1 MTQCAPF
8 GAEGPAGV
16 ADALSKVDCLATDA
30 TSMSFGRLF
39 GAHGSFQTALTI
51 ILTLY
56 IALLAFNLLTGRSA
70 LRVSVLTPRMM
81 TLGLVLTFAT
91 SWIAYQSVV
100 WNLAT
105 GAHDEIASVL
115 VGTKGSAT
123 TLFAQQLDG
132 MYAAITDAV
141 SNIAPQNP
149 AAAAAV
155 PAMAS
160 PANILSIAALILLLG
175 TVGVL
180 VVCRLAL
187 AALLIIGPVFIVLAL
202 FDGTRGLFEGWLKGV
217 AMFAVVPLLTVVMG
231 SGALVAIGPMVAG
244 LADANGA
251 IPLRTAVSILV
262 ASIIYASL
270 MLLVLKVAATLTRSW
285 RLGRAPSFASGG
297 TAAAP
302 SAYQVP
308 ALNPA
313 PAAAAAVT
321 AISSDRVRSTVASL
335 ETAAAMSHHHV
346 VTRSSPAGGAF
357 RSATLSRARSISSTT
372 GAMRSKKAL
381 PASVSDRRR
390 VVRWKRRASSSA
402 SSAWIAREITEGATS

>member
-1 MTQCAPF
+1 MSQCAPF

-16 ADALSKVDCLATDA
+16 ADALSKVDCMANDA
-30 TSMSFGRLF
+30 TAVSFGRLF

-105 GAHDEIASVL
+105 GAPDEIASVL
-115 VGTKGSAT
+115 VGTNGSAT
-123 TLFAQQLDG
+123 TIFAQQLDG
-132 MYAAITDAV
+132 FFNAITEA
-141 SNIAPQNP
+141 AGAAQPNP
-149 AAAAAV
+149 AAV
-155 PAMAS
+155 PANPAAIAAAS
-160 PANILSIAALILLLG
+160 GLTSSSNILSIGALIMLLG

-202 FDGTRGLFEGWLKGV
+202 FDGTRGLFEGWLKSV

-231 SGALVAIGPMVAG
+231 SGALGAIAPMVAS
-244 LADANGA
+244 LADYGTD

-262 ASIIYASL
+262 ASLIYVSL
-270 MLLVLKVAATLTRSW
+270 MLLVFKVAAMLTRSW
-285 RLGRAPSFASGG
+285 RLSLAQALPQATANPSFV
-297 TAAAP
+297 AA
-302 SAYQVP
+302 
-308 ALNPA
+308 
-313 PAAAAAVT
+313 
-321 AISSDRVRSTVASL
+321 
-335 ETAAAMSHHHV
+335 H
-346 VTRSSPAGGAF
+346 
-357 RSATLSRARSISSTT
+357 
-372 GAMRSKKAL
+372 
-381 PASVSDRRR
+381 
-390 VVRWKRRASSSA
+390 
-402 SSAWIAREITEGATS
+402 